1 MKTVSRAYANRLRRL
16 VYSALFLALALLLP
30 FLTGQIP
37 QIGSAL
43 SPMHI
48 PVLLC
53 GFVCGWPWGL
63 AVGFIAPL
71 LRHLLFGMPPLIT
84 AIAMAFELAAYGAV
98 TGLLYRLLPKR
109 PGYIYVSLVSA
120 MVLGRVVWGCARFV
134 IAGLQDTTFPL
145 SAFWAGAVTSAI
157 PGIICHIV
165 LIPILVLA
173 LQRGGVVLNGA
184 AVADPVRARG
194 AVSPDGAL

>member
-1 MKTVSRAYANRLRRL
+1 MKTVSRPYQLRLRRL
-16 VYSALFLALALLLP
+16 VYSALFLALALVLP

-134 IAGLQDTTFPL
+134 IAGLQDTTFRAHPHPG
-145 SAFWAGAVTSAI
+145 AGAAEGRGGAQWGRCGRSCPRTGRGI
-157 PGIICHIV
+157 PGWSPVTRSSWSIRACW
-165 LIPILVLA
+165 
-173 LQRGGVVLNGA
+173 A
-184 AVADPVRARG
+184 AAT
-194 AVSPDGAL
+194 